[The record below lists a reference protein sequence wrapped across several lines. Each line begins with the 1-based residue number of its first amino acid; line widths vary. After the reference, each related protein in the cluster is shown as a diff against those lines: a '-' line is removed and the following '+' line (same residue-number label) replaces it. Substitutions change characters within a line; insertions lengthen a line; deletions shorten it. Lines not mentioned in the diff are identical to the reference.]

1 MLGHLLAHSPDVRSL
16 YTTKRCLLVT
26 RNRYND
32 FSGYELADGTEAD
45 EQRKRVH
52 IMYDFV
58 ALDLVRQ
65 RREQIERAAERARL
79 VREARPRKRRGHETQ
94 GR

>member
-1 MLGHLLAHSPDVRSL
+1 M

-26 RNRYND
+26 RHRYTK
-32 FSGYELADGTEAD
+32 FSGYALAGETEAD
-45 EQRKRVH
+45 EQRKRVRR
-52 IMYDFV
+52 MFDFV

-65 RREQIERAAERARL
+65 QRRNLDRRAEHARL
-79 VREARPRKRRGHETQ
+79 VREAMPRKKRGDKAQ

>member
-1 MLGHLLAHSPDVRSL
+1 
-16 YTTKRCLLVT
+16 
-26 RNRYND
+26 
-32 FSGYELADGTEAD
+32 
-45 EQRKRVH
+45 
-52 IMYDFV
+52 MYDFV

-65 RREQIERAAERARL
+65 QRDQLERKAAHARL

>member
-1 MLGHLLAHSPDVRSL
+1 MNH
-16 YTTKRCLLVT
+16 
-26 RNRYND
+26 RYNE
-32 FSGYELADGTEAD
+32 FTGYALASATETG
-45 EQRKRVH
+45 EQRKRVRK
-52 IMYDFV
+52 MYEYV

-65 RREQIERAAERARL
+65 DRAQLERKAARARL

>member
-1 MLGHLLAHSPDVRSL
+1 
-16 YTTKRCLLVT
+16 VT
-26 RNRYND
+26 RYRYNV
-32 FSGYELADGTEAD
+32 FSGNELAGGAEAD

-52 IMYDFV
+52 TMYDFV

-65 RREQIERAAERARL
+65 RREQQDRAAERARL
-79 VREARPRKRRGHETQ
+79 VREARPQKKRGHETQ

>member
-1 MLGHLLAHSPDVRSL
+1 LL
-16 YTTKRCLLVT
+16 YTTKRGLLVT
-26 RNRYND
+26 RHRYNV
-32 FSGYELADGTEAD
+32 FSGYELADATEAGK
-45 EQRKRVH
+45 QRKRVH

-58 ALDLVRQ
+58 ALELARQ
-65 RREQIERAAERARL
+65 RRDQVERAAERARL

>member
-1 MLGHLLAHSPDVRSL
+1 M
-16 YTTKRCLLVT
+16 T
-26 RNRYND
+26 RYRYNQ
-32 FSGYELADGTEAD
+32 FSGD
-45 EQRKRVH
+45 EQARVTEDGETREKVH

-58 ALDLVRQ
+58 ALELARQ
-65 RREQIERAAERARL
+65 RRDQVERAAERARL

>member
-1 MLGHLLAHSPDVRSL
+1 M
-16 YTTKRCLLVT
+16 T
-26 RNRYND
+26 RNRYNQ
-32 FSGYELADGTEAD
+32 FSGYELASGPEAD

-58 ALDLVRQ
+58 ALDLARQ
-65 RREQIERAAERARL
+65 RRDQVERAAERARL
-79 VREARPRKRRGHETQ
+79 VREARPRRRRGHETQ

>member
-1 MLGHLLAHSPDVRSL
+1 V
-16 YTTKRCLLVT
+16 
-26 RNRYND
+26 
-32 FSGYELADGTEAD
+32 FSGYEPASETEAG
-45 EQRKRVH
+45 EKVH

-58 ALDLVRQ
+58 ILDLVRQ
-65 RREQIERAAERARL
+65 QREQVVRTAERARL